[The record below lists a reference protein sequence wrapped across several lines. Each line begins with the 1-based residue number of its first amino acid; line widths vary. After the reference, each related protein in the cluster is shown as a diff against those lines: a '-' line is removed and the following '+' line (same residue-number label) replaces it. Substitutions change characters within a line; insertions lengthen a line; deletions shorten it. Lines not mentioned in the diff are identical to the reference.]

1 MKNKINQK
9 RYIIAGG
16 NLTALVEEQLDQ
28 KNNKLTQDL
37 LLEVEQVGYVS
48 YREKIPKLKMMG
60 NELSVNG
67 TIAFA
72 FSLGDEGELL
82 TSGLGNSR
90 VLYSNQ
96 KNKTTVQLPI
106 SPKIIDDNIVLLNGI
121 GYAVQKKSASAGNF
135 KNQAKKYC
143 EKLDLPAFGLIEYV
157 ENRIY
162 PTVYVKETDS
172 LVKETACGSGSIA
185 FCKYSGCSEVI
196 QPSGEK
202 ISVIINEANNIITVC
217 AKVKKIN
224 LRGKTPQR
232 FCPAKA
238 GQNLLPYTLGYLTPR
253 YTRGLSPLEPPF

>member
-1 MKNKINQK
+1 MKIQTQK
-9 RYIIAGG
+9 RYLIAGG
-16 NLTALVEEQLDQ
+16 NLTALVNKQLNQDFNIFT
-28 KNNKLTQDL
+28 KDL

-48 YREKIPKLKMMG
+48 YDKNIPKLKMMG

-67 TIAFA
+67 AIAFA
-72 FSLGDEGELL
+72 YSLGDKGELL
-82 TSGLGNSR
+82 TSGVGKSK

-96 KNKTTVQLPI
+96 KNKTTIKLPI
-106 SPKIIDDNIVLLNGI
+106 NPKIVEKNIVLLDGI
-121 GYAVQKKSASAGNF
+121 GYLIQKKSASIKQFEEKARF
-135 KNQAKKYC
+135 YC
-143 EKLDLPAFGLIEYV
+143 KQFNLPAFGLVEYQ
-157 ENRIY
+157 ENKIY
-162 PTVYVKETDS
+162 PTVYVKDTNS

-185 FCKYSGCSEVI
+185 FSTYSDLSEII